1 LLWYTYNR
9 IMKVGEKIMEISFL
23 LFKQIAQFFIM
34 IIMGYTLVK
43 LKIVKSEDSKV
54 LSMVCLYLIMPCVII
69 NSFLIDF
76 TPEKLKGLGL
86 AVGVAIVIHFVAWI
100 FIKILGKVL
109 NFNPV
114 EKASVMYSNAA
125 NMVIPVAMSVLG
137 DEWVLYSS
145 AFVSVQLVLLWT
157 HCKSMLSNEKGFEL
171 KKIYTNINLI
181 AIFIGILLFITKIH
195 IPSVLQGTLKSVGGT
210 VAPISM
216 IITGMIMAGAE
227 LKKVFSNGRIYLV
240 LFFRMIFF
248 PFIVFL
254 IIYFTGI
261 TNVMDNG
268 AMILLVTFIATITPT
283 ASSITQMAQVYGNNE
298 QYAGAINIM
307 TTIASIVTMPIMVAL
322 YCSFIA
328 V

>member
-307 TTIASIVTMPIMVAL
+307 TTIASIMTMPIMVAL

>member
-1 LLWYTYNR
+1 
-9 IMKVGEKIMEISFL
+9 MEISFL

-100 FIKILGKVL
+100 FIKILGNVL

-125 NMVIPVAMSVLG
+125 NMVIPVVLSVLG

>member
-1 LLWYTYNR
+1 
-9 IMKVGEKIMEISFL
+9 MEISFL

-69 NSFLIDF
+69 NSFLIEF

-100 FIKILGKVL
+100 FIRILGKVF

-125 NMVIPVAMSVLG
+125 NMVIPVVMSVLG

-227 LKKVFSNGRIYLV
+227 LKKVFVNGRIYLV

-248 PFIVFL
+248 PFIVFM

-261 TNVMDNG
+261 TKVIDNG

-307 TTIASIVTMPIMVAL
+307 TTIVSIVTMPIMVAL

>member
-1 LLWYTYNR
+1 
-9 IMKVGEKIMEISFL
+9 MEISFL

-125 NMVIPVAMSVLG
+125 NMVIPVVMSVLG

-181 AIFIGILLFITKIH
+181 AILFITKIH

-240 LFFRMIFF
+240 LFFRMILF

-307 TTIASIVTMPIMVAL
+307 TTVASIITMPIMVAL

>member
-1 LLWYTYNR
+1 
-9 IMKVGEKIMEISFL
+9 MEISFL

-69 NSFLIDF
+69 NSFLIEF

-86 AVGVAIVIHFVAWI
+86 AVGVAIVIHFVAWV
-100 FIKILGKVL
+100 FIRILGKVL
-109 NFNPV
+109 NFNLV

-125 NMVIPVAMSVLG
+125 NMVIPVVMSVLG

-248 PFIVFL
+248 PFIVFM

-261 TNVMDNG
+261 TKVIDNG

-307 TTIASIVTMPIMVAL
+307 TTIVSIVTMPIMVAL

>member
-1 LLWYTYNR
+1 
-9 IMKVGEKIMEISFL
+9 MEISFL

-69 NSFLIDF
+69 NSFLIEF

-86 AVGVAIVIHFVAWI
+86 AVGVAIVIHFVAWV
-100 FIKILGKVL
+100 FIRILGKVL
-109 NFNPV
+109 SFNPV

-125 NMVIPVAMSVLG
+125 NMVIPVVMSVLG

-227 LKKVFSNGRIYLV
+227 LKKVFVNGRIYLV

-248 PFIVFL
+248 PFIVFM

-261 TNVMDNG
+261 RNVVQIG
-268 AMILLVTFIATITPT
+268 PVILLVTFIATITPT

-307 TTIASIVTMPIMVAL
+307 TTIVSIVTMPIMVAL

>member
-1 LLWYTYNR
+1 
-9 IMKVGEKIMEISFL
+9 MEISFL

-69 NSFLIDF
+69 NSFLIEF

-86 AVGVAIVIHFVAWI
+86 AVGVAIVIHFVAWV
-100 FIKILGKVL
+100 FIRILGKVL

-125 NMVIPVAMSVLG
+125 NMVIPVVMSVLG

-171 KKIYTNINLI
+171 KKIYTNIDLI

-248 PFIVFL
+248 PFIVFM

-261 TNVMDNG
+261 TKVIDNG

-307 TTIASIVTMPIMVAL
+307 TTIVSIVTMPIMVAL

>member
-1 LLWYTYNR
+1 
-9 IMKVGEKIMEISFL
+9 MEISFL

-69 NSFLIDF
+69 NSFLIEF

-86 AVGVAIVIHFVAWI
+86 AVGVAIVIHFVAWV
-100 FIKILGKVL
+100 FIRILGKVL
-109 NFNPV
+109 SFNPV

-125 NMVIPVAMSVLG
+125 NMVIPVVMSVLG

-227 LKKVFSNGRIYLV
+227 LKKVFVNGRIYLV
-240 LFFRMIFF
+240 L
-248 PFIVFL
+248 L
-254 IIYFTGI
+254 
-261 TNVMDNG
+261 
-268 AMILLVTFIATITPT
+268 
-283 ASSITQMAQVYGNNE
+283 E
-298 QYAGAINIM
+298 
-307 TTIASIVTMPIMVAL
+307 
-322 YCSFIA
+322 
-328 V
+328 

>member
-1 LLWYTYNR
+1 
-9 IMKVGEKIMEISFL
+9 MEISFL

-125 NMVIPVAMSVLG
+125 NMVIPVVMSVLG
-137 DEWVLYSS
+137 NEWVLYSS

-254 IIYFTGI
+254 IMYFTGI
-261 TNVMDNG
+261 TKVIDNG

>member
-1 LLWYTYNR
+1 
-9 IMKVGEKIMEISFL
+9 MEISFL

-69 NSFLIDF
+69 NSFLIEF

-100 FIKILGKVL
+100 FIRILGKVL

-125 NMVIPVAMSVLG
+125 NMVIPVVMSVLG

-261 TNVMDNG
+261 TKVIDNG

-283 ASSITQMAQVYGNNE
+283 ASSITQMAQVYGNYE
-298 QYAGAINIM
+298 QYDGAINIM
-307 TTIASIVTMPIMVAL
+307 TTIVSIVTMPIMVAL

>member
-1 LLWYTYNR
+1 
-9 IMKVGEKIMEISFL
+9 MEISFL

-69 NSFLIDF
+69 NSFLIEF

-86 AVGVAIVIHFVAWI
+86 AVGVAIVIHFVAWV
-100 FIKILGKVL
+100 FIRILGKVL

-125 NMVIPVAMSVLG
+125 NMVIPVVMSVLG

-248 PFIVFL
+248 PFIVFM

-261 TNVMDNG
+261 TKVIDNG

-298 QYAGAINIM
+298 QYEGAINIM
-307 TTIASIVTMPIMVAL
+307 TTIVSIVTMPIMVAL

>member
-1 LLWYTYNR
+1 
-9 IMKVGEKIMEISFL
+9 MEISFL

-145 AFVSVQLVLLWT
+145 AFVSVQLVLLWI

-307 TTIASIVTMPIMVAL
+307 TTIASIMTMPIMVAL

>member
-1 LLWYTYNR
+1 
-9 IMKVGEKIMEISFL
+9 MEISFL

-125 NMVIPVAMSVLG
+125 NMVIPVVMSVLG

-307 TTIASIVTMPIMVAL
+307 TTIASIITMPIMVAL

>member
-1 LLWYTYNR
+1 
-9 IMKVGEKIMEISFL
+9 MEISFL
-23 LFKQIAQFFIM
+23 LFKQIVQFFIM

-43 LKIVKSEDSKV
+43 LKIVKSDDSKV
-54 LSMVCLYLIMPCVII
+54 LSKVCLYLIMPCVII
-69 NSFLIDF
+69 NSFLIEF

-86 AVGVAIVIHFVAWI
+86 AVGVAVIIHFVAWV

-125 NMVIPVAMSVLG
+125 NMVIPVVMSVLG

-145 AFVSVQLVLLWT
+145 AFVSVQLILLWT

-181 AIFIGILLFITKIH
+181 AIFIGILLFVTKIQ
-195 IPSVLQGTLKSVGGT
+195 IPNVIQGTLKSVGGT
-210 VAPISM
+210 VAPVSM

-227 LKKVFSNGRIYLV
+227 LKKVFANRRIYLV
-240 LFFRMIFF
+240 VFFRMMLF

-261 TNVMDNG
+261 TNVMDKG

-298 QYAGAINIM
+298 QYAGAVNIM

>member
-100 FIKILGKVL
+100 FIKILGNVL

-125 NMVIPVAMSVLG
+125 NMVIPVVMSVLG

>member
-1 LLWYTYNR
+1 
-9 IMKVGEKIMEISFL
+9 MKVGEKIMEISFL

-69 NSFLIDF
+69 NSFLIEF

-125 NMVIPVAMSVLG
+125 NMVIPVVMSVLG

-210 VAPISM
+210 IAPISM

-261 TNVMDNG
+261 TKVMDNC
-268 AMILLVTFIATITPT
+268 AMILLVIFIATITPT

-307 TTIASIVTMPIMVAL
+307 TTVASIVTMPIMVAL

>member
-1 LLWYTYNR
+1 MLWYTYNR

-125 NMVIPVAMSVLG
+125 NMVIPVVMSVLG

-210 VAPISM
+210 IAPISM

-227 LKKVFSNGRIYLV
+227 LKKVFVNGRIYLV
-240 LFFRMIFF
+240 LFFRMILF

-268 AMILLVTFIATITPT
+268 AMILLVIFIATITPT

-307 TTIASIVTMPIMVAL
+307 TTVASIVTMPIMVAL

>member
-1 LLWYTYNR
+1 
-9 IMKVGEKIMEISFL
+9 MEISFL

-34 IIMGYTLVK
+34 VIMGYTLVK

-69 NSFLIDF
+69 NSFLIEF

-86 AVGVAIVIHFVAWI
+86 AVGVAIIIHFVAWI

-125 NMVIPVAMSVLG
+125 NMVIPVVMSVLG

-248 PFIVFL
+248 PFIVFM

-261 TNVMDNG
+261 TKVIDNG

-307 TTIASIVTMPIMVAL
+307 TTIVSIVTMPIMVAL

>member
-1 LLWYTYNR
+1 
-9 IMKVGEKIMEISFL
+9 MEISFL

-69 NSFLIDF
+69 NSFLIEF

-86 AVGVAIVIHFVAWI
+86 AVGVAIVIHFVAWV
-100 FIKILGKVL
+100 FIRILGKVL

-125 NMVIPVAMSVLG
+125 NMVIPVVMSVLG

-248 PFIVFL
+248 PFIVFM

-261 TNVMDNG
+261 TKVIDNG
-268 AMILLVTFIATITPT
+268 AMILSVTFIATITPT

-307 TTIASIVTMPIMVAL
+307 TTIVSIVTMPIMVAL

>member
-1 LLWYTYNR
+1 
-9 IMKVGEKIMEISFL
+9 MEISFL

-268 AMILLVTFIATITPT
+268 AMILFVTFIATITPT

-307 TTIASIVTMPIMVAL
+307 TTIASIMTMPIMVAL

>member
-1 LLWYTYNR
+1 
-9 IMKVGEKIMEISFL
+9 
-23 LFKQIAQFFIM
+23 M

-69 NSFLIDF
+69 NSFLIEF

-86 AVGVAIVIHFVAWI
+86 AVGVAIVIHFVAWV
-100 FIKILGKVL
+100 FIRILGKVL

-125 NMVIPVAMSVLG
+125 NMVIPVVMSVLG

-248 PFIVFL
+248 PFIVFM

-261 TNVMDNG
+261 TKVIDNG

-307 TTIASIVTMPIMVAL
+307 TTIVSIVTMPIMVAL

>member
-1 LLWYTYNR
+1 
-9 IMKVGEKIMEISFL
+9 MEISFL

-125 NMVIPVAMSVLG
+125 NMVIPVVMSVLG

-195 IPSVLQGTLKSVGGT
+195 IPSVLQGTFKSVGGT

-240 LFFRMIFF
+240 LFFRMILF

-307 TTIASIVTMPIMVAL
+307 TTIVSIVTMPIMVAL

>member
-1 LLWYTYNR
+1 
-9 IMKVGEKIMEISFL
+9 MEISFL

-69 NSFLIDF
+69 NSFLIEF
-76 TPEKLKGLGL
+76 TPEKLKGLVL
-86 AVGVAIVIHFVAWI
+86 AVGVAIVIHFVAWV
-100 FIKILGKVL
+100 FIRILGKVL

-125 NMVIPVAMSVLG
+125 NMVIPVVMSVLG

-248 PFIVFL
+248 PFIVFM

-261 TNVMDNG
+261 TKVIDNG

-307 TTIASIVTMPIMVAL
+307 TTIVSIVTMPIMVAL

>member
-1 LLWYTYNR
+1 
-9 IMKVGEKIMEISFL
+9 MEISFL

-69 NSFLIDF
+69 NSFLIEF

-86 AVGVAIVIHFVAWI
+86 AVGVAIVIHFVAWV
-100 FIKILGKVL
+100 FIRILGKVL

-125 NMVIPVAMSVLG
+125 NMVIPVVMSVLG

-248 PFIVFL
+248 PFIVFM

-261 TNVMDNG
+261 TKVIDNG

-307 TTIASIVTMPIMVAL
+307 TTIVSIVTMPIIVAL

>member
-1 LLWYTYNR
+1 
-9 IMKVGEKIMEISFL
+9 MEISFL

-125 NMVIPVAMSVLG
+125 NMVIPVVMSVLG

-227 LKKVFSNGRIYLV
+227 LKKVFVNGRIYLV
-240 LFFRMIFF
+240 LFFRMILF

-254 IIYFTGI
+254 IIYFTGV

-268 AMILLVTFIATITPT
+268 AMILLVTFIETITPT

-307 TTIASIVTMPIMVAL
+307 TTVASIITMPIMVAL

>member
-1 LLWYTYNR
+1 
-9 IMKVGEKIMEISFL
+9 MEISFL

-69 NSFLIDF
+69 NSFLIEF

-100 FIKILGKVL
+100 FIKILGKAL

-125 NMVIPVAMSVLG
+125 NMVIPVVMSVLG

-210 VAPISM
+210 IAPISM

-227 LKKVFSNGRIYLV
+227 LKKVFMNGRIYLV
-240 LFFRMIFF
+240 LFFRMILF

-261 TNVMDNG
+261 TKVMDNG

>member
-1 LLWYTYNR
+1 
-9 IMKVGEKIMEISFL
+9 MEISFL

-34 IIMGYTLVK
+34 IIMGYILVK

-69 NSFLIDF
+69 NSFLIEF

-86 AVGVAIVIHFVAWI
+86 AVGVAIVIHFVAWV
-100 FIKILGKVL
+100 FIRILGKVL

-125 NMVIPVAMSVLG
+125 NMVIPVVMSVLG

-248 PFIVFL
+248 PFIVFM

-261 TNVMDNG
+261 TKVIDNG

-307 TTIASIVTMPIMVAL
+307 TTIVSIVTMPIMVAL

>member
-1 LLWYTYNR
+1 
-9 IMKVGEKIMEISFL
+9 MEVSFL

-69 NSFLIDF
+69 NSFLIEF

-86 AVGVAIVIHFVAWI
+86 AVGVAIVIHFVAWV
-100 FIKILGKVL
+100 FIRILGKVL
-109 NFNPV
+109 SFNPV

-125 NMVIPVAMSVLG
+125 NMVIPVVMSVLG

-227 LKKVFSNGRIYLV
+227 LKKVFVNGRIYLV

-248 PFIVFL
+248 PFIVFM

-261 TNVMDNG
+261 TKVIDNG

-307 TTIASIVTMPIMVAL
+307 TTIVSIVTMPIMVAL

>member
-1 LLWYTYNR
+1 
-9 IMKVGEKIMEISFL
+9 MEISFL
-23 LFKQIAQFFIM
+23 LFKQIVQFFIM

-43 LKIVKSEDSKV
+43 LKIVKSDDSKV
-54 LSMVCLYLIMPCVII
+54 LSKVCLYLIMPCVII
-69 NSFLIDF
+69 NSFLIEF

-86 AVGVAIVIHFVAWI
+86 AVGVAVIIHFVAWV

-125 NMVIPVAMSVLG
+125 NMVIPVVMSVLG

-145 AFVSVQLVLLWT
+145 AFVSVQLILLWT

-181 AIFIGILLFITKIH
+181 AIFIGILLFVTKIQ
-195 IPSVLQGTLKSVGGT
+195 IPNVIQGTLKSVGGT
-210 VAPISM
+210 VAPVSM

-227 LKKVFSNGRIYLV
+227 LKKVFANKRIYLV
-240 LFFRMIFF
+240 VFFRMMLF

-261 TNVMDNG
+261 TNVMDKG

>member
-1 LLWYTYNR
+1 
-9 IMKVGEKIMEISFL
+9 MEISFL

-69 NSFLIDF
+69 NSFLIEF

-86 AVGVAIVIHFVAWI
+86 AVGVAIVIHFVAWV
-100 FIKILGKVL
+100 FIRILGKVL

-125 NMVIPVAMSVLG
+125 NMVIPVVMSVLG

-248 PFIVFL
+248 PFIVFM

-261 TNVMDNG
+261 TKVIDNG

-307 TTIASIVTMPIMVAL
+307 TTIK
-322 YCSFIA
+322 YCDNAYNGSF
-328 V
+328 VL

>member
-1 LLWYTYNR
+1 
-9 IMKVGEKIMEISFL
+9 MEISFL

-69 NSFLIDF
+69 NSFLIGF

-125 NMVIPVAMSVLG
+125 NMVIPVVMSVLG

-254 IIYFTGI
+254 IMYFTGI
-261 TNVMDNG
+261 TKVIDNG

>member
-1 LLWYTYNR
+1 
-9 IMKVGEKIMEISFL
+9 MEISFL

-125 NMVIPVAMSVLG
+125 NMVIPVVMSVLG

-254 IIYFTGI
+254 IMYFTGI
-261 TNVMDNG
+261 TKVIDNG

>member
-1 LLWYTYNR
+1 
-9 IMKVGEKIMEISFL
+9 MKVGEKIMEISFL

-125 NMVIPVAMSVLG
+125 NMVIPVVMSVLG

-261 TNVMDNG
+261 TKVIDNG

-307 TTIASIVTMPIMVAL
+307 TTIVSIVTMPIMVAL

>member
-1 LLWYTYNR
+1 
-9 IMKVGEKIMEISFL
+9 MKVGEKIMEISFL

-125 NMVIPVAMSVLG
+125 NMVIPVVMSVLG

-210 VAPISM
+210 IAPISM

-227 LKKVFSNGRIYLV
+227 LKKVFMNGRIYLV
-240 LFFRMIFF
+240 LFFRMILF

-261 TNVMDNG
+261 TKVMDNG
-268 AMILLVTFIATITPT
+268 AMILLVIFIATITPT

-307 TTIASIVTMPIMVAL
+307 TTVASIVTMPIMVAL

>member
-1 LLWYTYNR
+1 MLWYTYNR

-125 NMVIPVAMSVLG
+125 NMVIPVVMSVLG

-227 LKKVFSNGRIYLV
+227 LKKVFVNGRIYLV
-240 LFFRMIFF
+240 LFFRMILF

-254 IIYFTGI
+254 IIYFTGV
-261 TNVMDNG
+261 TTVMDNG

-307 TTIASIVTMPIMVAL
+307 TTVASIITMPIMVAL

>member
-1 LLWYTYNR
+1 
-9 IMKVGEKIMEISFL
+9 MEISFL

-69 NSFLIDF
+69 NSFLIEF

-86 AVGVAIVIHFVAWI
+86 AVGVAIVIHFVAWV
-100 FIKILGKVL
+100 FIRILGKVL

-125 NMVIPVAMSVLG
+125 NMVIPVVMSVLG

-248 PFIVFL
+248 PFIVFM

-261 TNVMDNG
+261 TKVIDNG

-307 TTIASIVTMPIMVAL
+307 TTIVSIVTMPIMVAL

-328 V
+328 VQLLFEI

>member
-1 LLWYTYNR
+1 
-9 IMKVGEKIMEISFL
+9 MEISFL

-69 NSFLIDF
+69 NSFLIEF

-86 AVGVAIVIHFVAWI
+86 AVGVAIVIHFVAWV
-100 FIKILGKVL
+100 FIRILGKVL

-125 NMVIPVAMSVLG
+125 NMVIPVVMSVLG

-248 PFIVFL
+248 PFIVFM

-261 TNVMDNG
+261 TKVIDNG
-268 AMILLVTFIATITPT
+268 AMILLVTFIATITQT
-283 ASSITQMAQVYGNNE
+283 AQVYGNNE

-307 TTIASIVTMPIMVAL
+307 TTIVSIVTMPIMVAL

>member
-1 LLWYTYNR
+1 
-9 IMKVGEKIMEISFL
+9 MEISFL

-86 AVGVAIVIHFVAWI
+86 AVGVSIVIHFVAWI

-125 NMVIPVAMSVLG
+125 NMVIPVVMSVLG

>member
-1 LLWYTYNR
+1 
-9 IMKVGEKIMEISFL
+9 MEISFL

-69 NSFLIDF
+69 NSFLIEF

-86 AVGVAIVIHFVAWI
+86 AVGVAIVIHFVAWV
-100 FIKILGKVL
+100 FIRILGKVL

-125 NMVIPVAMSVLG
+125 NMVIPVVMSVLG

-181 AIFIGILLFITKIH
+181 AIFIGILLFIKKIH

-248 PFIVFL
+248 PFIVFM

-261 TNVMDNG
+261 TKVIDNG

-307 TTIASIVTMPIMVAL
+307 TTIVSIVTMPIMVAL